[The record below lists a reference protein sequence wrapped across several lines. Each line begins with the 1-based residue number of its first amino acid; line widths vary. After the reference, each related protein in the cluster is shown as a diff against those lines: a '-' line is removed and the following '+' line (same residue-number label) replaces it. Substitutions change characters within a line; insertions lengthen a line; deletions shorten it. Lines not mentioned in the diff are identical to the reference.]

1 MLEPNLQLWPTLCIS
16 RYPDPPVR
24 RTDHWF
30 AEELPRLLLLEE
42 HLSRTD
48 LDGNDALQDD
58 GVVVLLPAGT

>member
-1 MLEPNLQLWPTLCIS
+1 
-16 RYPDPPVR
+16 VR